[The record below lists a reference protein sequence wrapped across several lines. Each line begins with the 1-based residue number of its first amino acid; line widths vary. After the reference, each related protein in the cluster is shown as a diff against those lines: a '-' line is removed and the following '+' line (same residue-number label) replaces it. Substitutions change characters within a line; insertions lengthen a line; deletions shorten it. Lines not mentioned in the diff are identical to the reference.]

1 MQDYNLFL
9 LIAVLTAVFSYV
21 AVNWVRLQLYPHLL
35 DIPNARSSHVTP
47 TPRGGGLGFIAVFI
61 IAIVVYNLCFSTTLP
76 TLPWFLWLSF
86 LPLFVIGL
94 LDDWKNI
101 SAALRYFVQLAVAM
115 MLVWEIGAFP
125 LPWLDNLGVGGA
137 GLAFITTVI
146 GLTAAMNFYNFM
158 DGLDGL
164 VAGCCVIQV
173 SYCAL
178 YLNQP
183 SLWLLSAALLGFL
196 VLNWSPAKIFMG
208 DVGSTFLG
216 AIIPACLLLAA
227 QSPANHTPVESW
239 SSLVVTLPLVL
250 DALYTLIWRWRQG
263 ENIFKA
269 HKSHLYQ
276 RLNQSGFSHSKVA
289 GAYICVTSI
298 FAASLLLLGTTGAIL
313 NLIALGLAMFY
324 AEKLIKSQ
332 LASSALSACASTN

>member
-9 LIAVLTAVFSYV
+9 LIAVLTALFSYV
-21 AVNWVRLQLYPHLL
+21 AVNWVRLQLYQHLL
-35 DIPNARSSHVTP
+35 DVPNARSSHVTP
-47 TPRGGGLGFIAVFI
+47 TPRGGGLGFIAAFM
-61 IAIVVYNLCFSTTLP
+61 IAISVYNLCFSTTLP
-76 TLPWFLWLSF
+76 TLPLFLWLPF

-94 LDDWKNI
+94 LDDWKSV
-101 SAALRYFVQLAVAM
+101 SAALRYFVQLAVAI

-125 LPWLDNLGVGGA
+125 LPWLENLGTGGI
-137 GLAFITTVI
+137 GLAFIATVI

-164 VAGCCVIQV
+164 VAGCCIVQV

-183 SLWLLSAALLGFL
+183 SLWLLSAALFGFL

-208 DVGSTFLG
+208 DAGSTFLG

-227 QSPANHTPVESW
+227 RSPANHTPVESW

-250 DALYTLIWRWRQG
+250 DALYTLLSRWRQG
-263 ENIFKA
+263 ENIFEA

-276 RLNQSGFSHSKVA
+276 RLNQAGFSHAKVA

-298 FAASLLLLGTTGAIL
+298 FAASLLLLGPAGAIMS
-313 NLIALGLAMFY
+313 LIALGLVLFCS
-324 AEKLIKSQ
+324 ERLIKSQ
-332 LASSALSACASTN
+332 LASVDLSTFASTK